1 MEISRE
7 VNEIILKSY
16 DFAKS
21 NKDEFI
27 TAEHL
32 LYGITF
38 EDRFINALEELN
50 YNAIDLR
57 KKLDEYISEYI
68 EEGNTDSPVE
78 SYSFQQAI
86 IKASEQA
93 IFSSKKSITMEH
105 LISAI
110 YDLENSYASFYLQEE
125 GIEKRDLLYKLCHEN
140 YNNDDYISEGL
151 ISEENEEIDNE
162 INVNNKKDL
171 IKTLTV
177 NLNEQVKGENSDPL
191 IGREEILERT
201 IQILCRRTKNNP
213 ILIGDAGVGKTA
225 IVEELSR
232 LIVNDEVPKVLCDK
246 KIISLDMATM
256 VAGTKYRG
264 EFEERM
270 KKVIKEIEDNDDI
283 ILFIDEIHT
292 LVGAGGAEGAIDA
305 SNILKPAL
313 ARGKIRC
320 IGATTTEEY
329 KKFIEKDSAL
339 ERRFQKIFVNEPS
352 IGETKNILMNIKDIY
367 EKYHNVIIDNDM
379 IDYIINLSEKYIFD
393 RNRPDKEIDILD
405 EVASRV
411 GLRGCTSDNEVRDI
425 KREICKLNKDKN
437 SFIIDNNID
446 KAYSLRKKE
455 TELMSRLNDIEL
467 LSRNNKNKILLD
479 DIASVISN
487 RTGVPIYE
495 IISNSGNIDDMKNSL
510 KDIIVGEDKA
520 IDNLMD
526 ITKRIRCGYNDRC
539 YSLLFVGSSGVGKS
553 RLAKEYANILVGAD
567 NLIRMDMSE
576 YSDSTAI
583 NKILGSSPGYIGYD
597 DNKNILEEIRNKPN
611 SVLLLDEIDK
621 AHPNVINL
629 FYQILE
635 EGKIKNSK
643 GREVRFNNVVVI
655 MTSNIGF
662 EKNGIG
668 FNKKTDSSVISSLKG
683 YFNTAF
689 INRIDNIIVFDRLEE
704 TSIKCIIRKK
714 FEYIR
719 DKYKDINIDIN
730 DNVTDEIVDKCEFY
744 EFGARR
750 IDKIIS
756 KDIENVII
764 DGVIR
769 GDKDIYIDSI
779 VKKNITS

>member
-1 MEISRE
+1 MIGNF
-7 VNEIILKSY
+7 NEEAQTILNN
-16 DFAKS
+16 AK
-21 NKDEFI
+21 KEMI
-27 TAEHL
+27 GLGHPYIGTEHL
-32 LYGITF
+32 LLAILNSDSNICDRLSEYGLEYDNFKSELCKVVGTTDKKNEVFLYTPLLRKVIQ
-38 EDRFINALEELN
+38 NAIIDSKENNDGEVTSEHLFFAMLEEGEGI
-50 YNAIDLR
+50 AIRLIIGMGIDIEDIYDDFSSSLIKKSKKNKK
-57 KKLDEYISEYI
+57 KKL
-68 EEGNTDSPVE
+68 
-78 SYSFQQAI
+78 
-86 IKASEQA
+86 
-93 IFSSKKSITMEH
+93 
-105 LISAI
+105 LI
-110 YDLENSYASFYLQEE
+110 YDL
-125 GIEKRDLLYKLCHEN
+125 GVDLTSEAK
-140 YNNDDYISEGL
+140 NNL
-151 ISEENEEIDNE
+151 
-162 INVNNKKDL
+162 L
-171 IKTLTV
+171 
-177 NLNEQVKGENSDPL
+177 DPV
-191 IGREEILERT
+191 IGRDKEVKRVME
-201 IQILCRRTKNNP
+201 ILCRRTKNNP

-352 IGETKNILMNIKDIY
+352 IGETKNILMKIKNIY
-367 EKYHNVIIDNDM
+367 ERYHNVIIDNDM

-411 GLRGCTSDNEVRDI
+411 GLRGCTSDNEIRDI

-467 LSRNNKNKILLD
+467 LSKNNKNKILLD

-495 IISNSGNIDDMKNSL
+495 IISNSGNIDDMKNRL

-539 YSLLFVGSSGVGKS
+539 YSFLFVGSSGVGKS

-597 DNKNILEEIRNKPN
+597 DNKNVLEEIRNKPN

-689 INRIDNIIVFDRLEE
+689 INRIDNIIVFDRLDD
-704 TSIKCIIRKK
+704 TSIKCIIKKK

-730 DNVTDEIVDKCEFY
+730 DNVIDEIVDKCEFY

-756 KDIENVII
+756 KDIENFII

>member
-1 MEISRE
+1 MIYKFTSRAEKALELANDLAMELGHNYIG
-7 VNEIILKSY
+7 
-16 DFAKS
+16 
-21 NKDEFI
+21 
-27 TAEHL
+27 TEHL
-32 LYGITF
+32 LYGLAKEGTGVASKVIEMQDVTPEQIKEEIEVLIGVGSEIDVETVGF
-38 EDRFINALEELN
+38 TPRTKRVIENAFREARKLGTEYIGTEHLLIGIMREGDSVAVRVMMNLNINPQRLYTEILKVINEDEAVMNNEKSNNNASYGSYNQTTTLN
-50 YNAIDLR
+50 QYGADLTKQAKEGKLDPVIGR
-57 KKLDEYISEYI
+57 KK
-68 EEGNTDSPVE
+68 
-78 SYSFQQAI
+78 
-86 IKASEQA
+86 
-93 IFSSKKSITMEH
+93 
-105 LISAI
+105 
-110 YDLENSYASFYLQEE
+110 
-125 GIEKRDLLYKLCHEN
+125 
-140 YNNDDYISEGL
+140 
-151 ISEENEEIDNE
+151 EIDRV
-162 INVNNKKDL
+162 I
-171 IKTLTV
+171 
-177 NLNEQVKGENSDPL
+177 
-191 IGREEILERT
+191 EILS
-201 IQILCRRTKNNP
+201 RRTKNNP
-213 ILIGDAGVGKTA
+213 ILIGEAGVGKTA

-352 IGETKNILMNIKDIY
+352 IGETKNILMKIKNIY
-367 EKYHNVIIDNDM
+367 ERYHNVIIDNDM

-411 GLRGCTSDNEVRDI
+411 GLRGCTSDNEIRDI

-689 INRIDNIIVFDRLEE
+689 INRIDNIIVFDRLDD
-704 TSIKCIIRKK
+704 TSIKCIIKKK

-730 DNVTDEIVDKCEFY
+730 DNVIDEIVNKCEFY

-756 KDIENVII
+756 KDIENFII

-769 GDKDIYIDSI
+769 GDKNIYIDSI

>member
-1 MEISRE
+1 MIGNF
-7 VNEIILKSY
+7 NEEAQTILNN
-16 DFAKS
+16 AK
-21 NKDEFI
+21 KEMI
-27 TAEHL
+27 GLGHPYIGTEHL
-32 LYGITF
+32 LLAILNSDSNICDRLSEYGLEYDNFKSELCKVVGTTDKKNEVFLYTPLLRKVIQ
-38 EDRFINALEELN
+38 NAIIDSKENNDGEVTSEHLFFAMLEEGEGI
-50 YNAIDLR
+50 AIRLIIGMGIDIEDIYDDFSSSLIKKSKKNKK
-57 KKLDEYISEYI
+57 KKL
-68 EEGNTDSPVE
+68 
-78 SYSFQQAI
+78 
-86 IKASEQA
+86 
-93 IFSSKKSITMEH
+93 
-105 LISAI
+105 LI
-110 YDLENSYASFYLQEE
+110 YDL
-125 GIEKRDLLYKLCHEN
+125 GVDLTSEAK
-140 YNNDDYISEGL
+140 NNL
-151 ISEENEEIDNE
+151 
-162 INVNNKKDL
+162 L
-171 IKTLTV
+171 
-177 NLNEQVKGENSDPL
+177 DPV
-191 IGREEILERT
+191 IGRDKEVKRVME
-201 IQILCRRTKNNP
+201 ILCRRTKNNP

-352 IGETKNILMNIKDIY
+352 IGETKNILMKIKNIY
-367 EKYHNVIIDNDM
+367 ERYHNVIIDNDM

-411 GLRGCTSDNEVRDI
+411 GLRGCTSDNEIRDI

-467 LSRNNKNKILLD
+467 LSKNNKNKILLD

-495 IISNSGNIDDMKNSL
+495 IISNSGNIDDMKNRL

-539 YSLLFVGSSGVGKS
+539 YSFLFVGSSGVGKS

-597 DNKNILEEIRNKPN
+597 DNKNVLEEIRNKPN

-655 MTSNIGF
+655 MTSNVGF

-689 INRIDNIIVFDRLEE
+689 INRIDNIIVFDRLDD
-704 TSIKCIIRKK
+704 TSIKCIIKKK

-730 DNVTDEIVDKCEFY
+730 DNVIDEIVDKCEFY

-756 KDIENVII
+756 KDIENFII